1 MKKMKKKYK
10 NNKSYKINKNNK
22 SFNSVIMN
30 NSMILR
36 PLSIKK
42 QIKSFN
48 NMNKNKDNRN
58 NNRIISCKIVKYLN
72 YHLWKCLRSQFNKI
86 NLKSI
91 NQS

>member
-1 MKKMKKKYK
+1 MKKMKIKYK
-10 NNKSYKINKNNK
+10 INKSYKNNK

-48 NMNKNKDNRN
+48 NMNKNKDNRK
-58 NNRIISCKIVKYLN
+58 NNRIISSKIIKYLN
-72 YHLWKCLRSQFNKI
+72 YHLWNYLRPQFNKI

-91 NQS
+91 NPS